1 MYEYT
6 NGADAPSAQSSGAE
20 YNGPKRVTK
29 IVEIVYDESG
39 RVVSETETVE
49 SEYFD
54 GKTEGEKTP
63 KFDFDLGKGGTKSP
77 FPGGGF
83 VWGGGVDDGIL
94 NVAANTNWAAVAK
107 KIADEIKDRHNLS

>member
-6 NGADAPSAQSSGAE
+6 DGPDKAQSSGQ

-29 IVEIVYDESG
+29 IVETVYDESG
-39 RVVSETETVE
+39 RVVTETETVE

-94 NVAANTNWAAVAK
+94 NVAANTDWAAVAK
-107 KIADEIKDRHNLS
+107 KVADDIKNRYNLS